1 MLETL
6 HKMLYIEKKHRRGE
20 KRMPQQTSYSR
31 EGYLR
36 ENFRYFHLRDN
47 AGQERD
53 YHFHE
58 FDKIVVL
65 IAGAVTYRVEG
76 TECPMCAGD
85 VVLVRHHTIHKAE
98 IDRSVQYDRVI
109 LYLDPRYFDRSAPE
123 SGLMRCFDA
132 ADRDRSYLLRPDG
145 PEQER
150 IKTILA
156 ELEKALEDGAFGAEV
171 IRDSLVMQL
180 LVQLNRATLRA
191 GPAPKNTAADPKI
204 EAVLSYI
211 NENLSA
217 ELTVDVLAE
226 RAYLSRYHFMRLFKA
241 QTGSTVHGYIR
252 QKRLLKAAQLIREGA
267 PVTKA
272 AAECGFNDYSAFHRA
287 FRDTFNISPSELKR

>member
-1 MLETL
+1 M
-6 HKMLYIEKKHRRGE
+6 
-20 KRMPQQTSYSR
+20 QAQTSYSR
-31 EGYLR
+31 EGYLN

-65 IAGAVTYRVEG
+65 ISGTVTYRVEG
-76 TECPMCAGD
+76 VECVMRPGD

-98 IDRSVQYDRVI
+98 IDRSVQYDRAI
-109 LYLDPRYFDRSAPE
+109 IYIAPRYFDRSAPE
-123 SGLMRCFDA
+123 SGLMSCFDT
-132 ADRDRSYLLRPDG
+132 ADRDRSYLLRPEADEITAIFKLLTEIEAAFRDG
-145 PEQER
+145 E
-150 IKTILA
+150 
-156 ELEKALEDGAFGAEV
+156 FGAEV
-171 IRDSLVMQL
+171 IRNSLVMQL
-180 LVQLNRATLRA
+180 LVQLDRIVLR
-191 GPAPKNTAADPKI
+191 GRPVRETAAGDPKI

-226 RAYLSRYHFMRLFKA
+226 RAYMSRYHFMRLFKA
-241 QTGSTVHGYIR
+241 QTGYTVHGYIR
-252 QKRLLKAAQLIREGA
+252 QKRLVRAAQLIREGA

-272 AAECGFNDYSAFHRA
+272 ASECGFGDYSAFHRA

>member
-1 MLETL
+1 MTTTAEIHAMIAQMGAGYNYKGTA
-6 HKMLYIEKKHRRGE
+6 MKKIISAAICMILALACLLTACAGKTE
-20 KRMPQQTSYSR
+20 DLVYKDGMFTDVTADSPY
-31 EGYLR
+31 
-36 ENFRYFHLRDN
+36 RDS
-47 AGQERD
+47 
-53 YHFHE
+53 
-58 FDKIVVL
+58 
-65 IAGAVTYRVEG
+65 IAAVYEMGLMKGMR
-76 TECPMCAGD
+76 AGD

-226 RAYLSRYHFMRLFKA
+226 RAYLSRYHFMLRDDY
-241 QTGSTVHGYIR
+241 GY
-252 QKRLLKAAQLIREGA
+252 
-267 PVTKA
+267 PVLSV
-272 AAECGFNDYSAFHRA
+272 DRPY
-287 FRDTFNISPSELKR
+287 NISSSIGQMRTRVQAFVESIEIKKLRGGEK